1 MRNLVFGLVL
11 ELACSTFADT
21 TPVADRVA
29 KQNALFEESYQ
40 AFLKNF
46 PERATAF
53 GDYRYNDKL
62 AQYSLAEI
70 TRQHA
75 ESDDFLARLKAI
87 PTDGMTDTDL
97 LSHRILQNQLE
108 RLDVNYALK
117 NFEMPINQQN
127 GVHTQLADLPNA
139 VPFDSVPHYQDYISR
154 LHQIPRVLEQTTEVM
169 KQGMK
174 EGLMPPKFLLEKLP
188 GQCDGIVSA
197 NPFLEPT
204 KKFPKDFS
212 DTDKKRLTDEIT
224 KAVNDEVFPAYK
236 KFADFLRSEYAPKGR
251 TVLSVES
258 LADGKRRYAES
269 VKTMTTLSTS
279 PAEIHETGLKE
290 VKRITDEMTKLAQSN
305 GYKDLAS
312 FREAVNKDPKWK
324 PTSEQQILD
333 DYKKYIGQMEPKLP
347 ELFGLLPKSPVT
359 VEPIPDFAK
368 AAATHYVQGT
378 PDGKRAGRVVVAVS
392 NPTSRTLTDD
402 EAVAYHEGVP
412 GHHLQISIA
421 QTLEG
426 LPKFRLHG
434 FYPAYAEG
442 WALYSEE
449 LGKEI
454 GFYKDPVSDYGRLS
468 SEMLRAVRLVVDTGI
483 HDKNWSR
490 EQVVEYMHSN
500 DLNDAMVQTEADRY
514 IAWPGQALAYKM
526 GQLTILKLRDEAK
539 AQLGDKFDI
548 KKFHDEILN
557 GGSMPLELLQQRV
570 ETWIKSQSGGAAKT
584 AVRRERTLRPE
595 VSSKASAP
603 REAGDAVLVKTAQT
617 ETACH

>member
-1 MRNLVFGLVL
+1 MRRLFDHSRVHALTPTTLVVPHLCRVCPSRSILLGLVL
-11 ELACSTFADT
+11 GFASLAFGQR
-21 TPVADRVA
+21 TPVAERVA
-29 KQNALFEESYQ
+29 KQNALFEEFYQ
-40 AFLKNF
+40 TGLKNF
-46 PERATAF
+46 PERATAY
-53 GDYRYNDKL
+53 GDYRYNSQL
-62 AQYSLAEI
+62 GQVSLAEI
-70 TRQHA
+70 ARQHA
-75 ESDDFLARLKAI
+75 EADDFLARLKAI
-87 PTDGMTDTDL
+87 PTDGMSDQDL
-97 LSHRILQNQLE
+97 LSHRIVEKQLE
-108 RLDVNYALK
+108 REDVNYDLK
-117 NFEMPINQQN
+117 NYEMPVNQQN
-127 GVHTQLADLPNA
+127 GVHTRLADLPNA

-169 KQGMK
+169 KQG
-174 EGLMPPKFLLEKLP
+174 ENDGLMPPKFLLEKLP
-188 GQCDGIVSA
+188 GQCDGIIAA
-197 NPFLEPT
+197 NPFLQPT
-204 KKFPKDFS
+204 KKFPAEFS
-212 DTDKKRLTDEIT
+212 EQDKKRLTDEIT
-224 KAVNDEVFPAYK
+224 KAVNDDVFPAYK
-236 KFADFLRSEYAPKGR
+236 KFAEFLRTEYDPKGR
-251 TVLSVES
+251 TALSVES
-258 LADGKRRYAES
+258 LADGKRRYAEA
-269 VKTMTTLSTS
+269 VKTMTTVNIT
-279 PAEIHETGLKE
+279 PAEVHEIGLKE
-290 VKRITDEMTKLAQSN
+290 VERVTAEMTKLAQSN

-312 FREAVNKDPKWK
+312 FRAAVNNDLKWK

-333 DYKKYIGQMEPKLP
+333 DYKKYIHQMEPKLP

-378 PDGKRAGRVVVAVS
+378 PDGKRPGRVVVAVS
-392 NPTSRTLTDD
+392 DPTKRTLIDD

-412 GHHLQISIA
+412 GHHMQISIA

-490 EQVVEYMHSN
+490 QQVIDYMHAN

-539 AQLGDKFDI
+539 AQLGDKFNI
-548 KKFHDEILN
+548 KAFHDELLN
-557 GGSMPLELLQQRV
+557 GGAMPLDLLQDRV
-570 ETWIKSQSGGAAKT
+570 ENWIKEQK
-584 AVRRERTLRPE
+584 R
-595 VSSKASAP
+595 
-603 REAGDAVLVKTAQT
+603 
-617 ETACH
+617 